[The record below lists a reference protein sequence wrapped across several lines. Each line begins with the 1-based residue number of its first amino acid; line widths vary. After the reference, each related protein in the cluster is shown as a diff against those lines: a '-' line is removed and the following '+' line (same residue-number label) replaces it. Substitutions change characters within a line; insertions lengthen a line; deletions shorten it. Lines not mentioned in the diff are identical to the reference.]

1 MNFFPKQI
9 STIFFSLFFFI
20 LSAEAW
26 GGNVIIDAMATCSA
40 SVPPCNGSICTTANQ
55 VENFVDAKGTIY
67 GTYRSMSGTVT
78 SADTASCRDACRLAC
93 VNYKAAGAGE
103 YGVPSTSSNTFSK
116 SICNAFR
123 IVNGSAGKTFAAFA
137 IIATGIGFFSGKVS
151 WGLMIGVAA
160 GIATMFGAPS
170 IVAAISGQTANLN
183 CDLNAN

>member
-1 MNFFPKQI
+1 MISMNFFPKQI

-26 GGNVIIDAMATCSA
+26 GAEVDISSCIPANGVASGICSTTCSSANTLYNFNVGVVKYGSYTTVGA
-40 SVPPCNGSICTTANQ
+40 SDANCKAACLTAC
-55 VENFVDAKGTIY
+55 I
-67 GTYRSMSGTVT
+67 
-78 SADTASCRDACRLAC
+78 
-93 VNYKAAGAGE
+93 NYKAAGAGE

-123 IVNGSAGKTFAAFA
+123 IVTGGAGKTFAAFA

-170 IVAAISGQTANLN
+170 IVAAISGTTVNTQCSLA
-183 CDLNAN
+183 AG

>member
-1 MNFFPKQI
+1 MNLFLKQI

-26 GGNVIIDAMATCSA
+26 GGNVIIDAMATCSV
-40 SVPPCNGSICTTANQ
+40 SVPPCNGSICATANQ
-55 VENFVDAKGTIY
+55 VENFKDTKGTIY
-67 GTYRSMSGTVT
+67 GTYRVASTPG
-78 SADTASCRDACRLAC
+78 APDTASCRDACRLAC
-93 VNYKAAGAGE
+93 VNYKAAGVGE

-123 IVNGSAGKTFAAFA
+123 IVTGGAGKTFAAFA

-170 IVAAISGQTANLN
+170 IVAAISGTTVNTQCSLA
-183 CDLNAN
+183 AG